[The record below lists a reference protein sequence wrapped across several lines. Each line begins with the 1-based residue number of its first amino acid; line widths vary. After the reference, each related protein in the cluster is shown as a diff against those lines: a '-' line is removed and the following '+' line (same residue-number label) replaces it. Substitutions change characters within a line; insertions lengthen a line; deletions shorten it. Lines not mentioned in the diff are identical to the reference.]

1 MKKPDHCKEHKSPA
15 TPKTTKSREDQ
26 KPRPRGVRRDPH
38 AVIHTKPVPLPPL
51 KRDILWDEDLKPTPG
66 VPPEYQLDTT
76 PIPSGATPYVPMKPA
91 PQEYYGKFG
100 SGLAW
105 SVPPQQP
112 LAWYTSLWLW
122 FSAFVANL
130 FVTRSNR
137 S

>member
-1 MKKPDHCKEHKSPA
+1 MKKLESCKEHKSPA
-15 TPKTTKSREDQ
+15 APKTQKSREDQ

-38 AVIHTKPVPLPPL
+38 AEVIHTKPVPFPV
-51 KRDILWDEDLKPTPG
+51 KRDILWDNDLKPTPG
-66 VPPEYQLDTT
+66 VPPEYRLTE
-76 PIPSGATPYVPMKPA
+76 IPPGATPYVPMKPA

-112 LAWYTSLWLW
+112 LAWYTSLWMW
-122 FSAFVANL
+122 FSAWVANL